1 MQPAAWA
8 YRGAAHGAHGDTEIV
23 LHFKQLDGG
32 ILAMALPLEDA
43 ERLQLDVAVQLYI
56 ARQPS

>member
-1 MQPAAWA
+1 MQPAAWT
-8 YRGAAHGAHGDTEIV
+8 YRGAAHGAHGDTELV
-23 LHFKQLDGG
+23 LHFEQSDGET
-32 ILAMALPLEDA
+32 LAMALPLADA